1 MKRNV
6 GSTSSRVIKNT
17 GYLYAKMGITMFVSL
32 YSTRLILG
40 SLGESDFGVFNV
52 VGGAIAMMG
61 FLNTTMANAT
71 QRFITYA
78 EGEGNLENKRTIFNV
93 SQVLHFSIAITTAL
107 LLLAMMY
114 LFFHG
119 IFNLEPDRIFAAKV
133 VYLSL
138 VFSTFLTIV
147 NVPYDA
153 VMNAHENMLYY
164 SIVGIVES
172 LLKLSVAFICVYTRK
187 DKLIVYGILMACI
200 PLITLS
206 IMKVY
211 CHKRYEECIIA
222 PRRYWD
228 KSLVKQISSFFGWNF
243 LTAISSLF
251 SAQGIGIVLNHFFGT
266 VLNAAQGVANQV
278 NGALSM
284 FSGNMMK
291 ALNPVIVKNASAGKI
306 DVMNRATIAGCK
318 YSALMTMFFGI
329 PLSIEV
335 SYVLRI
341 WLKVV
346 PEWAAIFVVLQL
358 IQSIITQMANSAST
372 AVYAQGDIKAYAI
385 WKSVMNAMPVI
396 LTWIAF
402 RLGGSPI
409 WLYVPM
415 IVVWAIGGDLVI
427 IYYAKRKCGLDVGEY
442 VRKVVLPLAGT
453 SILMISFGFV
463 PVLFVTESFIRLCVT
478 CLVTTVGMIL
488 AGLLFAF
495 SKEEK
500 ALFGDLIIGVFR
512 HRNHRDIKESF

>member
-1 MKRNV
+1 
-6 GSTSSRVIKNT
+6 
-17 GYLYAKMGITMFVSL
+17 MGITMFVSL

-52 VGGAIAMMG
+52 VGGAISMLG

-71 QRFITYA
+71 QRFMTYA
-78 EGEGNLENKRTIFNV
+78 EGEGNLEKKRTIFNV
-93 SQVLHFSIAITTAL
+93 SQVLHFSIAIATTV

-114 LFFHG
+114 PFFHG
-119 IFNLEPDRIFAAKV
+119 IFNLEPDRVFAAKV

-138 VFSTFLTIV
+138 IFSTFLTII
-147 NVPYDA
+147 NVPYDS

-164 SIVGIVES
+164 SIVGIIES
-172 LLKLSVAFICVYTRK
+172 LLKLSVAFICVFTNK

-211 CHKRYEECIIA
+211 CHKHYDECIIDLH
-222 PRRYWD
+222 RYWD
-228 KSLVKQISSFFGWNF
+228 SSLVKQISSFFGWNF

-251 SAQGIGIVLNHFFGT
+251 SAQGIGVVLNHFYGS

-278 NGALSM
+278 SGALSM

-291 ALNPVIVKNASAGKI
+291 ALNPVIVKSASVGNI
-306 DVMNRATIAGCK
+306 NIMNRATIAGCK
-318 YSALMTMFFGI
+318 YSALLTMFFGI
-329 PLSIEV
+329 PLSLEV
-335 SYVLRI
+335 NYVLRL
-341 WLKVV
+341 WLQDV
-346 PEWAAIFVVLQL
+346 PDWAAVFVVMQL

-385 WKSVMNAMPVI
+385 WKSVMNAMPLI

-402 RLGGSPI
+402 RVGGSPI
-409 WLYVPM
+409 WLYIPM
-415 IVVWAIGGDLVI
+415 IVVWAIGGDIVI
-427 IYYAKRKCGLDVGEY
+427 IYFAKRRCGLNISEY
-442 VRKVVLPLAGT
+442 ASKVLLPLVYT
-453 SILMISFGFV
+453 SSMMVLFGLV
-463 PVLFVTESFIRLCVT
+463 PVLLVEESFVRLCST
-478 CLVTTVGMIL
+478 CLVTTLGIL
-488 AGLLFAF
+488 SAGFLFAF

-500 ALFGDLIIGVFR
+500 ELFR
-512 HRNHRDIKESF
+512 ERIKELIHK